1 MIIDSIRD
9 FIMTCPHLSAI
20 DNIINVNVNYLNNTS
35 DVYSINQEPDE
46 IVIKRYINGD
56 SLREYNFILM
66 SKENYSEDVMKNIK
80 ISSFYE
86 KFLEWLEDQTD
97 KENLPILGENKKAI
111 SVEAINNGHVLKVEN
126 DKVTYQIKCKLI
138 YLREG
143 EMK

>member
-9 FIMTCPHLSAI
+9 FIMKCPHLSAI
-20 DNIINVNVNYLNNTS
+20 DNIINVNVNYLNNIS

-46 IVIKRYINGD
+46 IVIKRYVNGD

-66 SKENYSEDVMKNIK
+66 SKEDYTEDIMKNIK

-97 KENLPILGENKKAI
+97 KGNLPILGENKKAI
-111 SVEAINNGHVLKVEN
+111 SIEAINNGHVLKVEN
-126 DKVTYQIKCKLI
+126 DKVIYQIKCKLI
-138 YLREG
+138 YLRKG